1 MTIKE
6 AQKEI
11 DQWIQSKGVRYFDE
25 LTNMSQL
32 TEEVGE
38 LARVISREFG
48 EQSFKEQP
56 QKSRKELLRE
66 EIADVLFVLI
76 CIANQ
81 TEIDLEAALKESI
94 EKKSARDGD
103 RHKNNPKL
111 N

>member
-6 AQKEI
+6 AQKEV
-11 DQWIQSKGVRYFDE
+11 DQWIHSKGVRYFDK
-25 LTNMSQL
+25 LTNMAQL

-38 LARVISREFG
+38 LARVISRQFG
-48 EQSFKEQP
+48 EQSFKEEP
-56 QKSRKELLRE
+56 KKARKELLRE
-66 EIADVLFVLI
+66 ELADVLFVLI

-81 TEIDLEAALKESI
+81 TDIDLKRALEESL
-94 EKKSARDGD
+94 EKKTDRDEK